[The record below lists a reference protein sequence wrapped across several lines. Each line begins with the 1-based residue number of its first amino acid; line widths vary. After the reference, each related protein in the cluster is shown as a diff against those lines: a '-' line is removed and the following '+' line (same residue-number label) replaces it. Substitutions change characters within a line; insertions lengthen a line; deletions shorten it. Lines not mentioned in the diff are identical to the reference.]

1 MTFRVAR
8 PAAWCSAWALL
19 LAAAAPRAAEPLF
32 YFIDER
38 GVPHFSNVPHD
49 ARYRPLADVVALDS
63 RRDPEAPR
71 GLRLALTGPAERVR
85 RGQRV
90 EVSITLPA
98 SQNMRGLVELRFDP
112 AVLDF
117 DQASTDAYLAGPG
130 RLRLEMEPGI
140 ASVFEAAVMFRAT
153 AAASGRTTLSGA
165 VVELEDEERRG
176 VAVQPASPIE
186 ISLAP

>member
-1 MTFRVAR
+1 MT
-8 PAAWCSAWALL
+8 PAC
-19 LAAAAPRAAEPLF
+19 LAAERLF
-32 YFIDER
+32 YFVDER
-38 GVPHFSNVPHD
+38 GVPHFSNVPED
-49 ARYRPLADVVALDS
+49 ARYRPLDS
-63 RRDPEAPR
+63 AITLLAAREPR
-71 GLRLALTGPAERVR
+71 ASAGLGLVLTGPAEHVR

-90 EVSITLPA
+90 EVSITLPG

-112 AVLDF
+112 AALDF
-117 DQASTDAYLAGPG
+117 DEASTDAYLAGPG

-153 AAASGRTTLSGA
+153 AAAFGRTRLSGA